1 MASKIEIQGDIQFVV
16 IGNGIAGA
24 TAAATIRRLNKK
36 ARITIISEEPHPV
49 YSACVLANYLSGEVK
64 RQGVFIKSL
73 RNYQQENISLISSQK
88 AMALDV
94 NYKRVVLTSG
104 HISYDKL
111 IIAAGSKPAI
121 PNVKGKEC
129 KGVFTFKSLNDADM
143 ISQWDG
149 QIAVVVGSGPIG
161 MEISLALRKKGYRVV
176 LVELLNWVLPH
187 VLDEYPAS
195 IIKTILEKGG
205 IKVLTQEKLVQIVGI
220 ERTEAVITDKR
231 KIKCDTV
238 ILAAGVRPE
247 VGLVAGILELGKLGG
262 ISVDERMGTSIQDVY
277 ACGDCIEVKD
287 LVSGYPALNLLWHNA
302 RQQGEVAGYNAAGI
316 PCNYPGS
323 LNLTGV
329 ELFGTQVFSF
339 GSTVG
344 ASQDGLEVIEREKDG
359 RYQRLILSNEVL
371 VGAQSINWSE
381 NMAMLLNT
389 ALRQEKVQDVR
400 DLFVW
405 RKPLHRSAAYFP
417 FGRKTAW
424 NHKLYG
430 VSNQVT

>member
-1 MASKIEIQGDIQFVV
+1 MMASKIEIQGDIQFIV

-49 YSACVLANYLSGEVK
+49 YSACVLADYISGKVK
-64 RQGVFIKSL
+64 RQCVFIKNL
-73 RNYQQENISLISSQK
+73 HDYQQENISLISSQK
-88 AMALDV
+88 AVALDV
-94 NYKRVVLTSG
+94 SYKRVVLTSG

-121 PNVKGKEC
+121 PNIKGKEC

-149 QIAVVVGSGPIG
+149 RIAVVVGSGPIG
-161 MEISLALRKKGYRVV
+161 LEISLALRKKGCRVV
-176 LVELLNWVLPH
+176 LIELLDWVLPR

-195 IIKTILEKGG
+195 TIKTILEKGG
-205 IKVLTQEKLVQIVGI
+205 IEVLTQEKLVQIVGI
-220 ERTEAVITDKR
+220 ERVEAVITDKR

-262 ISVDERMGTSIQDVY
+262 ISVDERMGTSVQDVY
-277 ACGDCIEVKD
+277 ACGDCIEGKD

-302 RQQGEVAGYNAAGI
+302 RQQGEVAGYNAVGI
-316 PCNYPGS
+316 PCNYLGS
-323 LNLTGV
+323 LSLTGI

-339 GSTVG
+339 GSTVS
-344 ASQDGLEVIEREKDG
+344 ASQDRLEVIEREKDG
-359 RYQRLILSNEVL
+359 RYQQLILSNNVL
-371 VGAQSINWSE
+371 IGAQSINWSE
-381 NMAMLLNT
+381 NMAVLLNT
-389 ALRQEKVQDVR
+389 ALKQEKVQNVR
-400 DLFVW
+400 DLFIW
-405 RKPLHRSAAYFP
+405 RKPLHRTVAYFP
-417 FGRKTAW
+417 FSRKSAY
-424 NHKLYG
+424 N
-430 VSNQVT
+430 